1 MYIAAVP
8 PGESVHGFFN
18 DHVKG
23 FHMALL
29 IDNPCAIVGDQTNA
43 LFDTRSPGMTA
54 EKIAKYAKVEKFEKL
69 ILYSAN
75 ARGKNVLLK
84 YKNGGIVAP
93 RNGNAISRIGVF
105 QRFQGRRVTS
115 NMLDFDTNISSINA
129 YKVISGAS
137 KRKS

>member
-1 MYIAAVP
+1 MYPAICSFPRCIIVLILLYLYIAAVP

-69 ILYSAN
+69 I
-75 ARGKNVLLK
+75 
-84 YKNGGIVAP
+84 
-93 RNGNAISRIGVF
+93 
-105 QRFQGRRVTS
+105 
-115 NMLDFDTNISSINA
+115 
-129 YKVISGAS
+129 
-137 KRKS
+137 